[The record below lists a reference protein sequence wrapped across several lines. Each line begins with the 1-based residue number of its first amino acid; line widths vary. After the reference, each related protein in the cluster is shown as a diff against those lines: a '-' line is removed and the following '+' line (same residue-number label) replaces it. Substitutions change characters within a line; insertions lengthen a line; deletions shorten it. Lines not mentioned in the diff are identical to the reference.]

1 MLGEERSDLDEILFT
16 QRYPHNRKT
25 TTDILA
31 QGTSNYASTTSEG
44 QTTFLRSRRTRRREQ
59 DVRDSTTVP
68 DDGCDCSVEL

>member
-1 MLGEERSDLDEILFT
+1 MLGEERSDPDEILFT

-44 QTTFLRSRRTRRREQ
+44 QTTFLRLRRAPGREQ